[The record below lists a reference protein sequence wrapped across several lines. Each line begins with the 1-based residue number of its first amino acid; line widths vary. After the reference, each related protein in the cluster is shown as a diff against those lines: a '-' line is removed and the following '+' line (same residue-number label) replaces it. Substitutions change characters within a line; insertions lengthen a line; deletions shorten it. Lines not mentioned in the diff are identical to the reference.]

1 MLFKAHE
8 IFREASHGSRPFFV
22 NAVRDNATLAIF
34 WSASGLSGWRRGVYI
49 LVFTI
54 LIGTRDGPRCVVHNI
69 RYDQDEAA
77 VGLGAG
83 SLPPEV
89 PEIPVAGF
97 GWVKPG
103 WAQVG

>member
-1 MLFKAHE
+1 M
-8 IFREASHGSRPFFV
+8 REWGGAEPRPEADV
-22 NAVRDNATLAIF
+22 DP
-34 WSASGLSGWRRGVYI
+34 I

-54 LIGTRDGPRCVVHNI
+54 LIGTRDGPRCAVHNI

-97 GWVKPG
+97 GWVKPSC
-103 WAQVG
+103 AQVG